1 MTSEDDPEAYIEA
14 FERHAIL
21 TGLDKSFWA
30 GQLGALVVGKAQAAY
45 RAMLRD
51 EARDYDAV
59 KTVMLYRLEINP
71 EHYRHKFRAKKGAEE
86 RRPRLLLQL
95 LRDLFGKWINL
106 AMCNREDM
114 VDQIILEQFLDDL
127 EGRTQQ
133 WVRQHSSSS

>member
-21 TGLDKSFWA
+21 TGLDKVFWA

-45 RAMLRD
+45 RPMPRD

-59 KTVMLYRLEINP
+59 KTAVLYQLEINP
-71 EHYRHKFRAKKGAEE
+71 EHYRCKFRAKKGAEE

-95 LRDLFGKWINL
+95 LPDLFGKWINL
-106 AMCNREDM
+106 ATYDREVV
-114 VDQIILEQFLDDL
+114 VDQIILEQFLDNL
-127 EGRTQQ
+127 EGHTQQ
-133 WVRQHSSSS
+133 WV